1 MLRADLI
8 CFADETFNTEEE
20 DLLLFDPNA
29 TWKKTLLPGGTY
41 TMRELLVPIFQHGEC
56 KYESPSVKEIAE
68 LIYFSPER
76 VELLCAS
83 VCRKLNVTEVRKM
96 EILMKKLLS

>member
-29 TWKKTLLPGGTY
+29 GKKDALG
-41 TMRELLVPIFQHGEC
+41 
-56 KYESPSVKEIAE
+56 
-68 LIYFSPER
+68 
-76 VELLCAS
+76 
-83 VCRKLNVTEVRKM
+83 
-96 EILMKKLLS
+96 